1 MQLKGVCRAIRR
13 KNYNQLWQR
22 HVCGACLEPRVDA
35 FQCNNPECS
44 HHLCSQCF
52 AAATDQTAEERCQD
66 LERLRRVACLSCF
79 FCRAGTMPSD
89 IARQMQPVD
98 VDSFLRAVEVHAQSE
113 KSSEMAAER
122 ARELASYR
130 GLSASEKLFRIEKEI
145 IGEIIAIKCP
155 RCTRKYA
162 DFDACAA
169 LTCHCGAHFC
179 ALCNAGPFNDDE
191 SCHAHVESC
200 PDRPAGMTD
209 SLFVENAIW
218 RSHVADRQQR
228 QVRQYLA
235 SSDLTEDLKKRLLAF
250 FSAP

>member
-1 MQLKGVCRAIRR
+1 
-13 KNYNQLWQR
+13 
-22 HVCGACLEPRVDA
+22 
-35 FQCNNPECS
+35 
-44 HHLCSQCF
+44 
-52 AAATDQTAEERCQD
+52 
-66 LERLRRVACLSCF
+66 
-79 FCRAGTMPSD
+79 MPSD

-113 KSSEMAAER
+113 KSSEMAAEQ

-130 GLSASEKLFRIEKEI
+130 GLSASEKLFRLEKEI
-145 IGEIIAIKCP
+145 VGEIIAIKCP
-155 RCTRKYA
+155 RCTRKDA

-179 ALCNAGPFNDDE
+179 SLCGAGPFDDDA
-191 SCHAHVESC
+191 SCHAHVENC